1 MITFPCKIDTAN
13 DVPYRSL
20 LSFEYSLVILLD
32 VNQQNGIY
40 MYRERERER
49 ETQCRV
55 CHFFSYHHTEIYI
68 YL

>member
-40 MYRERERER
+40 MYRE
-49 ETQCRV
+49 TQCRV
-55 CHFFSYHHTEIYI
+55 CHFFSYHHTKIYIYIYI